1 MNAVSGK
8 IRLASGIDASKFD
21 QLAGLIESITGKKL
35 QNPPVLAAALL
46 LSDPDV
52 QHVLRFPKTAPDQCL
67 IHDYQSVE
75 NFGDLQANVTIIA
88 ECNLDP
94 KPTGAEFDLAISQ
107 ADKSMVVS
115 MKSALRIVPSGEL
128 AAAEPLAQRPAV
140 SESLKHSEQ
149 MKVSQQQVKN
159 YLKLSG
165 DTNPLHFD
173 TRTIEELRLRGPI
186 VPGMLILGLIQ
197 PIIEQLFPG
206 RIRKM
211 KARFAAPIYV
221 GQSFQLS
228 ADIRSSHKARVFAG
242 SEGAA
247 CAIVDLTL
255 DEGN

>member
-8 IRLASGIDASKFD
+8 IRLVSGIDASRID
-21 QLAGLIESITGKKL
+21 QLAGLIEGITGKKL

-52 QHVLRFPKTAPDQCL
+52 QNVLRFPNTALDQCL

-75 NFGDLQANVTIIA
+75 NFGNLQANVTLFA

-94 KPTGAEFDLAISQ
+94 KPTGSEFDLALSQ
-107 ADKSMVVS
+107 ADKSLVVS
-115 MKSALRIVPSGEL
+115 MKSALRIVSSVEL

-140 SESLKHSEQ
+140 SESLKHSEP

-159 YLKLSG
+159 YLELSG
-165 DTNPLHFD
+165 DTNPLHFNA
-173 TRTIEELRLRGPI
+173 RTIEELGLRGPI

-197 PIIEQLFPG
+197 PFIEQLHPG
-206 RIRKM
+206 QIRKM

-228 ADIRSSHKARVFAG
+228 AEFRSSHKARVFAG
-242 SEGAA
+242 REGAA
-247 CAIVDLTL
+247 YAIVDLTL